1 MPNKYN
7 VIVVDNYEHL
17 SQRAKVIRPGAEA
30 EGREF
35 TVVHPTFD
43 TTALQSGLQSQ
54 KSRMRSHRGTMHPKL
69 MMLLFPDFLRICI
82 SSANIGCYEGKIN
95 QTYWIHDL
103 PRYQP
108 HASLASRKY

>member
-1 MPNKYN
+1 
-7 VIVVDNYEHL
+7 
-17 SQRAKVIRPGAEA
+17 
-30 EGREF
+30 
-35 TVVHPTFD
+35 
-43 TTALQSGLQSQ
+43 
-54 KSRMRSHRGTMHPKL
+54 MHPKL

>member
-35 TVVHPTFD
+35 TVVHTPRRCRVDSKAKRAACGATEARC
-43 TTALQSGLQSQ
+43 T
-54 KSRMRSHRGTMHPKL
+54 RS
-69 MMLLFPDFLRICI
+69 
-82 SSANIGCYEGKIN
+82 
-95 QTYWIHDL
+95 
-103 PRYQP
+103 
-108 HASLASRKY
+108 